1 MNKLITTVAAL
12 LLALCAMMPATAT
25 PHTQAAAPTNA
36 GAKVDGKAATTTKTA
51 DAIRY
56 KRIRAKAHRNAAR
69 AKAHARALRLADQT

>member
-12 LLALCAMMPATAT
+12 LLALCTVATAGAATLHTRTQAPAT
-25 PHTQAAAPTNA
+25 
-36 GAKVDGKAATTTKTA
+36 GAKADGKAAKSA

-69 AKAHARALRLADQT
+69 AKAHARALRAADKT